1 MNLSDKVERSMPSKI
16 VVEVPVS
23 WTKNPVD
30 GHKHKSFITNLI
42 LSLTERKIPLYFREV
57 PFGADEA
64 PRKPEKGTLV
74 FSYHS
79 WGDEKN
85 IVRMKEAAVTPLFS
99 MDFTGYSGWS
109 DISLNFDKYKS
120 KIDGLDEKDVEKT
133 LNDWKLKF
141 IEKNESKYPQSDEEL
156 PEIVQGFVF
165 YPMQVQNDPVAIHS
179 EYDGIRLLLEAA
191 ELAKENKVYLFVKR
205 HPFCQS
211 FAVEE
216 TITLLTQNNPWV
228 IRTNSNIHTLIR
240 KSNSVITVNSG
251 VGIEALIDGA
261 SVFCA
266 GKCEWQQCCNI
277 IKDKNDLKKAFL
289 HYPDKMNI
297 FQKKTLAF
305 LLTDYWIDPSS
316 PSNYDDAIDNAL
328 ANFDPEYGDV
338 DSHINHS
345 DVLLPIILDLHGRL
359 EYEQRKAKQSTLDAY
374 AAIDLYENLKKEK
387 ESIASE
393 LQQYIERVRNCEEEL
408 EQLRNRI

>member
-1 MNLSDKVERSMPSKI
+1 
-16 VVEVPVS
+16 
-23 WTKNPVD
+23 
-30 GHKHKSFITNLI
+30 
-42 LSLTERKIPLYFREV
+42 LTERKIPLYFREV

-156 PEIVQGFVF
+156 PEIGHGFVF

-191 ELAKENKVYLFVKR
+191 ELAKENEVYLFVKR

-216 TITLLTQNNPWV
+216 TITLLTQKNPWV

-240 KSNSVITVNSG
+240 RSNSVITINSG

-289 HYPDKMNI
+289 HYPEKMNA

-305 LLTDYWIDPSS
+305 LLTDYWIDPTS

-328 ANFDPEYGDV
+328 ANFDSGYGDL
-338 DSHINHS
+338 DPHINHS

-374 AAIDLYENLKKEK
+374 AAIDLYENLKKVK

-393 LQQYIERVRNCEEEL
+393 LQQYIERVRICEEEL

>member
-30 GHKHKSFITNLI
+30 GYKHKSFITNLI
-42 LSLTERKIPLYFREV
+42 LALTERKIPLYFREV

-85 IVRMKEAAVTPLFS
+85 VVRMKEAAITPLFS
-99 MDFTGYSGWS
+99 FDFRGYSGWS

-120 KIDGLDEKDVEKT
+120 QINRLDESDVESI

-156 PEIVQGFVF
+156 PDIAHDFVF

-179 EYDGIRLLLEAA
+179 EYDGVRLLLEAA

-216 TITLLTQNNPWV
+216 TITLLTQSNPWV
-228 IRTNSNIHTLIR
+228 VRTNSNIHTLIR
-240 KSNSVITVNSG
+240 KSKSVITINSG

-266 GKCEWQQCCNI
+266 GKCEWEQCCNI
-277 IKDKNDLKKAFL
+277 IKDRNDLKKAFL
-289 HYPDKMNI
+289 DDPEKMNSS
-297 FQKKTLAF
+297 QRKLLAF
-305 LLTDYWIDPSS
+305 LLTYYWIDPKS
-316 PSNYDDAIDNAL
+316 PSDFDDAIDNVL
-328 ANFDPEYGDV
+328 ANFDSEYGEME
-338 DSHINHS
+338 SHLNQS

-387 ESIASE
+387 DSIVSE
-393 LQQYIERVRNCEEEL
+393 LQRYIERVRICEEEL

>member
-1 MNLSDKVERSMPSKI
+1 MNLSDKVEISMPSKI

-23 WTKNPVD
+23 WMKNPVD
-30 GHKHKSFITNLI
+30 GHKHRFFITNLI
-42 LSLTERKIPLYFREV
+42 LALTERKIPLYFREV

-79 WGDEKN
+79 WGEEKN

-99 MDFTGYSGWS
+99 MDFSGYSGWS
-109 DISLNFDKYKS
+109 DISLNFDEYKD
-120 KIDGLDEKDVEKT
+120 KVEGLGEMEVERILDE
-133 LNDWKLKF
+133 WKLKF
-141 IEKNESKYPQSDEEL
+141 IEKNESKYPQSDEAL
-156 PEIVQGFVF
+156 PESAKDFVF

-179 EYDGIRLLLEAA
+179 HYDGVRLLLDAA
-191 ELAKENKVYLFVKR
+191 EVAREKEIYLFVKR

-216 TITLLTQNNPWV
+216 TITLLTQSNPWV
-228 IRTNSNIHTLIR
+228 VRTNSNIHHLIR
-240 KSNSVITVNSG
+240 ESRSVITINSG

-266 GKCEWQQCCNI
+266 GKCEWQQCSTI
-277 IKDKNDLKKAFL
+277 IKDKKDLEQAFSDN
-289 HYPDKMNI
+289 PEKMNAN
-297 FQKKTLAF
+297 QKKLLAF
-305 LLTDYWIDPSS
+305 LLTDYWIDPNITSKF
-316 PSNYDDAIDNAL
+316 DDAIDRAL
-328 ANFDPEYGDV
+328 ASFDPEYGDLATEL
-338 DSHINHS
+338 NPS

-387 ESIASE
+387 ESIVTE
-393 LQQYIERVRNCEEEL
+393 LQRYIERVRVCEEEL
-408 EQLRNRI
+408 EQLRNRL